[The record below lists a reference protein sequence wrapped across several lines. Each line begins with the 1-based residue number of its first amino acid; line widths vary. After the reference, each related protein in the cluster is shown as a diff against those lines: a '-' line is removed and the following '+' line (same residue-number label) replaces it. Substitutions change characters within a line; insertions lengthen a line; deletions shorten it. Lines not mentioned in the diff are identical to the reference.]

1 MKLAAPGRQ
10 GLKGAN
16 SGFVL
21 GMPNLQRSEKRA
33 GVNEQKEPYVRS
45 G

>member
-1 MKLAAPGRQ
+1 
-10 GLKGAN
+10 
-16 SGFVL
+16 
-21 GMPNLQRSEKRA
+21 MPNLQRSEKRA